1 MKTEQLLIY
10 GGLGYLA
17 YRVFFKDKPHTSGD
31 TSATTAQA
39 DTPIA
44 DLSDVGRDGKY
55 YWRYVGM
62 SALRQDQ
69 NGQPIV
75 CGLPGNPFTSPGVEG
90 ASAKTGVAPT
100 TFYAMFELGDEQSV
114 NEGYSLAMANANGQH
129 IKVGDQLDLTV
140 TGGQFSALDGLR
152 VTVLQLGSDTC
163 TPTGTSEG
171 PNSFFVVDLPIILE
185 GAGDAQ
191 YPPQEGIGYGIKVNS
206 I

>member
-17 YRVFFKDKPHTSGD
+17 YRVFFKDKPHTNGD
-31 TSATTAQA
+31 TSATTAQL
-39 DTPIA
+39 DTPVA
-44 DLSDVGRDGKY
+44 DLSAVGRGGKY
-55 YWRYVGM
+55 HWRYVGM
-62 SALRQDQ
+62 SALRTDQ
-69 NGQPIV
+69 NGQPIL

-90 ASAKTGVAPT
+90 RSAKTGVAPT

-114 NEGYSLAMANANGQH
+114 SEGYSLAMANANGQH

-152 VTVLQLGSDTC
+152 VNVLQLGSDTC

-171 PNSFFVVDLPIILE
+171 QNSFFVVDLPIILE

-191 YPPQEGIGYGIKVNS
+191 YPPQEGIGYGVKVNP